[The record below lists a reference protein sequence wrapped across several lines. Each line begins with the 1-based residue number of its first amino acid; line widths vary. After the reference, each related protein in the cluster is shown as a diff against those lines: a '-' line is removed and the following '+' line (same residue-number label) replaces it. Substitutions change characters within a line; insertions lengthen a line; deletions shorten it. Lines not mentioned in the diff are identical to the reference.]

1 MYYYSPWH
9 DVAYARAIIHCC
21 LQIAQLDFFG
31 IVVYTFFFFSV
42 LSFNFRSIRSSQC
55 RNIHVILSFF
65 LNNNSD
71 VHIGNGSLQ
80 DQRRESESSNDGVT
94 DSICACTGI
103 RMPTCLFPPP
113 LSLFNIRALRFCAVH
128 VHKCTLRTKSSG
140 NPILNG
146 SSISSLTASDGRQL
160 LHWMEIASKKAKQEN
175 KKKKKRSRNMSLH
188 ISVTRYS
195 C

>member
-9 DVAYARAIIHCC
+9 DVAYTRAIIHCC

-103 RMPTCLFPPP
+103 RMPTCLFPPSRSSTSE
-113 LSLFNIRALRFCAVH
+113 LLDSVLFMYINVHCAQSHQGIRFLMVRLYH
-128 VHKCTLRTKSSG
+128 L
-140 NPILNG
+140 
-146 SSISSLTASDGRQL
+146 
-160 LHWMEIASKKAKQEN
+160 
-175 KKKKKRSRNMSLH
+175 
-188 ISVTRYS
+188 
-195 C
+195 